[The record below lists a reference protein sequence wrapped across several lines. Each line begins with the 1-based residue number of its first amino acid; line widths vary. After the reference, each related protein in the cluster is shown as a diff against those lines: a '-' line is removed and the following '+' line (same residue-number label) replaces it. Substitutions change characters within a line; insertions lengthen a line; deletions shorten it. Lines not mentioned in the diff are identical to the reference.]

1 MQTRNHALC
10 AEDLETMKDKI
21 KQLLGLNLPNN
32 VVASAV
38 GVSESYISQLLSE
51 ESFAKEVSELR
62 IVSLSES
69 VERDQAYNKIEDALL
84 EKVQEQLDN
93 GMFGAANP
101 RLILQAL
108 QVVNSAKRRSA
119 PQELHSQMSRPVA
132 TLILPIAIAAK
143 FVIDSKS
150 QVVEVEGETMAT
162 MPASGVMKKLE
173 ELRGNEVK
181 NVEEHEK
188 DAIRARERIDAMK
201 KLTHLPVAALL

>member
-69 VERDQAYNKIEDALL
+69 AERDQAYNKIEDALL